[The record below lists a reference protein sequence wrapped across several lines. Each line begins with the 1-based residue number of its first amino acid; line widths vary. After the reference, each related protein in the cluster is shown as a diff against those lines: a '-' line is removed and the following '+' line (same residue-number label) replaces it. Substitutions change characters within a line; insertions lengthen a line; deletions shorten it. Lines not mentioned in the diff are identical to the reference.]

1 MDGVLNVPITNKLL
15 VSAASARQ
23 KYETYLE
30 LQRQQEKSALKQ
42 RKRKSTFEKNTLRR
56 IMKVLSNM
64 QMICVLKLKLL
75 ENLNFYHRQM
85 QADKKAKDKL
95 TVIHELDKKTG
106 CKARPA

>member
-1 MDGVLNVPITNKLL
+1 MDKVLNVPITNKLL

-42 RKRKSTFEKNTLRR
+42 RKRKSTFEEKHAQKDHESLVKHADDMCIKAETTGKLEL
-56 IMKVLSNM
+56 LSQANAS
-64 QMICVLKLKLL
+64 
-75 ENLNFYHRQM
+75 RQE
-85 QADKKAKDKL
+85 AKDKL